1 MDKITL
7 AFIVLIVVLFLAQF
21 AIEGF
26 VDASG
31 STVDASGGYIT
42 LSLVDLLSLFR
53 STSTSTSSDT
63 STSSSSS
70 STETATEE
78 TESSPLDQQ
87 FITDLRN
94 SIVSDVRDSMREQL
108 QQQGSKN
115 PVLTDSCI
123 DSVANQQGSDW
134 MRYIPGK
141 NPADYIRK
149 DSIPCYGCSL

>member
-7 AFIVLIVVLFLAQF
+7 AFIVLVAVLFFAQY
-21 AIEGF
+21 AVEGF

-31 STVDASGGYIT
+31 GYVTI
-42 LSLVDLLSLFR
+42 SLIDLLSLFR
-53 STSTSTSSDT
+53 EVPIAKKAKDT
-63 STSSSSS
+63 SKEEEEP
-70 STETATEE
+70 ST
-78 TESSPLDQQ
+78 LDQQ
-87 FITDLRN
+87 FVTDLRK
-94 SIVSDVRDSMREQL
+94 DVRESVRSEL
-108 QQQGSKN
+108 QKQGTKN

-149 DSIPCYGCSL
+149 DSIPCYGCSLTN